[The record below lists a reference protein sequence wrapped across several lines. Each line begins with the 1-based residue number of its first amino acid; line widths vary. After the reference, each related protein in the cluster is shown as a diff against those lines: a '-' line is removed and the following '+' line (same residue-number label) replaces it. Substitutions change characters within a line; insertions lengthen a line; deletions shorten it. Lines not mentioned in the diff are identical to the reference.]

1 MLRELTL
8 AGFKCF
14 DEQRIPIRPLTLLS
28 GVNASGKSSVIQALA
43 LLRQS
48 VIDAEWSA
56 HLVLDGS
63 LLRLGTVA
71 DVIDKVRGGRTLDLG
86 IAGDD
91 WSVRWTF
98 GDPRTRDTDAASMP
112 LHRLVWRQN
121 DGAHEFDGNEGGL
134 FRALVPLRDAIQHRW
149 VVMDLLK
156 RIEHVG
162 AERIGPREVYAL
174 GRAAF
179 HESVG
184 VQGERM
190 PGALWWFGDEDI
202 PEPLRHSGETRRTL
216 RAQAGAWL
224 EHFFPGVSF
233 EVQKVPNANAVT
245 MGFRTSNQT
254 NFHRPQH
261 VGYGI
266 THVLPIL
273 IAGLRTT
280 PQQVLLVENPEV
292 HLHPAGQA
300 QIGRFLARVAAAGR
314 TVIVETHS
322 DHVLN
327 GIRRAVRDQSIA
339 SEDVA
344 MLFFRERSLAAR
356 EGVAQVE
363 VPRIDREGNLDRWP
377 RGFFDQFDIDINYL
391 AGLGD

>member
-14 DEQRIPIRPLTLLS
+14 EDQTIPIRALTLLS

-48 VIDAEWSA
+48 VIDAEWSSQ
-56 HLVLDGS
+56 LVLDGS
-63 LLRLGTVA
+63 LVRLGTVA
-71 DVIDKVRGGRTLDLG
+71 DVIDKVHGGRTLDLG
-86 IAGDD
+86 IAGED

-98 GDPRTRDTDAASMP
+98 GDPQTRETDAASMP
-112 LHRLVWRQN
+112 LHRVSWKQN
-121 DGAHEFDGNEGGL
+121 NGVHVFDGATTGI
-134 FRALVPLRDAIQHRW
+134 RALVPQTDQLQHHLL
-149 VVMDLLK
+149 VMELLK
-156 RIEHVG
+156 TIEHVG

-179 HESVG
+179 HSSVG

-190 PGALWWFGDEDI
+190 PGALWLFGDAEV
-202 PEPLRHSGETRRTL
+202 PEPLRHPTETRRTL
-216 RAQAGAWL
+216 RAQSAAWL
-224 EHFFPGVSF
+224 EHFFPGVTF
-233 EVQKVPNANAVT
+233 EVQKVPNLNAVT
-245 MGFRTSNQT
+245 MGFRTSNLT

-273 IAGLRTT
+273 IAGLRTQ
-280 PQQVLLVENPEV
+280 PNQVLLVENPEV

-300 QIGRFLARVAAAGR
+300 QIGRFLAQVAAAGR
-314 TVIVETHS
+314 TVLVETHS

-327 GIRRAVRDQSIA
+327 GIRRAVRDGSIPHD
-339 SEDVA
+339 DVS
-344 MLFFRERSLAAR
+344 MLFFRERALAKR
-356 EGVAQVE
+356 DDVAQVE
-363 VPRIDREGNLDRWP
+363 TPRIDREGNLDHWP
-377 RGFFDQFDIDINYL
+377 HGFFDQFDIDINYL
-391 AGLGD
+391 VG

>member
-8 AGFKCF
+8 DGFKCF
-14 DEQRIPIRPLTLLS
+14 DEQRIPVGRLTLLT

-48 VIDAEWSA
+48 VLDAEWSPQ
-56 HLVLDGS
+56 LVLDGS
-63 LLRLGTVA
+63 LIRLGTAA
-71 DVIDKVRGGRTLDLG
+71 DVVNKIRGGRTLGLG
-86 IAGDD
+86 IAGDG

-98 GDPRTRDTDAASMP
+98 GDPRVRETDAASMP
-112 LHRLVWRQN
+112 LHELVWTQN
-121 DGAHEFDGNEGGL
+121 DGALAFDGAGGA
-134 FRALVPLRDAIQHRW
+134 FRMLVPQRASLQHGLL
-149 VVMDLLK
+149 VMDLLSS
-156 RIEHVG
+156 IEHVG

-179 HESVG
+179 HRTVG

-190 PGALWWFGDEDI
+190 PGVLWLFGDDEV
-202 PEPLRHSGETRRTL
+202 PEPLRHPSESRRNL

-224 EHFFPGVSF
+224 DHFFPGVTLD
-233 EVQKVPNANAVT
+233 VQKVPNANAVT
-245 MGFRTSNQT
+245 MGFRTSNET

-273 IAGLRTT
+273 IAGLTSR
-280 PQQVLLVENPEV
+280 PQQVLLIENPEV
-292 HLHPAGQA
+292 HLHPAGQS
-300 QIGRFLARVAAAGR
+300 QIGRFLARIAAAGR

-327 GIRRAVRDQSIA
+327 GVRRAVREQLVSH
-339 SEDVA
+339 EDVS
-344 MLFFRERSLAAR
+344 MLFFRERALAAR
-356 EGVAQVE
+356 EGAAQVE
-363 VPRIDREGNLDRWP
+363 VPRIDAEGNIDRWP
-377 RGFFDQFDIDINYL
+377 RGFFDQFDNDINAL
-391 AGLGD
+391 VGLGD